1 MNLILTLFTSL
12 LPLFGWVP
20 AVSPANDYPE
30 RTAVF
35 KSPDAADHDRF
46 FSAATV
52 YVFELYKAG
61 SAADLKVM
69 LDLLRKET
77 IVESCL
83 AGKKT
88 GDYQQVTL
96 TLKNKTDKHTFIRLF
111 TRAGIG
117 HVKINQEPVAETG
130 AI

>member
-1 MNLILTLFTSL
+1 MNLILTLFTSF
-12 LPLFGWVP
+12 LPLFA
-20 AVSPANDYPE
+20 AVTEISPANDYPE

-35 KSPDAADHDRF
+35 KSPDATDHDRF

-61 SAADLKVM
+61 SDADLKAM
-69 LDLLRKET
+69 LDLLRKES

-96 TLKNKTDKHTFIRLF
+96 TLKNKTDKRTFIRLF

-117 HVKINQEPVAETG
+117 HVKINQEPVSAT
-130 AI
+130 ADI